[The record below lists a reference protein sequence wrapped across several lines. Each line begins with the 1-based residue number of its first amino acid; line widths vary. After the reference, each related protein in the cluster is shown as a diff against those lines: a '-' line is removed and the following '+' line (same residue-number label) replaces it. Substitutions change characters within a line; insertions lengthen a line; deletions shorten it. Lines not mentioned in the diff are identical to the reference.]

1 MSDDLVSVVLSE
13 AQDKMAKAA
22 GHTRQ
27 EFASIR
33 TGRAAP
39 ALVEKIIVD
48 YYGSEVPLQQLAGFS
63 VPEARMLVISPYDK
77 GAMPA
82 IEKALRSGDLGL
94 NPSND
99 GVNIR
104 LSFPPLTAERRRD
117 FVRVVKQMAEDG
129 RVAIRNLRRAARHD
143 LDSLQKDGELSED
156 ELQRAEKEL
165 DKITHAQE
173 AVIDQA
179 LESKEQELLQD

>member
-1 MSDDLVSVVLSE
+1 MNDDLVSVVLSE
-13 AQDKMAKAA
+13 ARDKMAKAV

-27 EFASIR
+27 EFSSIR

-39 ALVEKIIVD
+39 ALVEKISVD

-63 VPEARMLVISPYDK
+63 VPEARMLVINPYDK

-82 IEKALRSGDLGL
+82 IEKAIRNADLGL

-99 GVNIR
+99 GTNIR
-104 LSFPPLTAERRRD
+104 LSFPPLTAERRKE

-129 RVAIRNLRRAARHD
+129 RVAVRNLRRAARHD
-143 LDSLQKDGELSED
+143 LDSLQKDSDLSED

-165 DKITHAQE
+165 DKITHSQE
-173 AVIDQA
+173 AGIDKA